1 MFAGTDEVK
10 ILLVSHRFPPEGT
23 AGTETYTSDLAA
35 ALARRGHEVH
45 VFAAKKDVSLED
57 LTLSTRS
64 AGEIT
69 VHELVNNLFYDEFR
83 ETWDHP
89 RIEAIFDELLG
100 RLEPDVLHVQHL
112 LYLSV
117 GCVEAAGRRDVP
129 VVFTLHDYWLQC
141 PRFGQ
146 RIHGDGSLC
155 ETIDFARCGT
165 CLPGFKWR
173 QTPQERQISAKMTR
187 VRAKTGI
194 DLTPLARS
202 AAGILKKP
210 SVGFIHP
217 PTAQVAVM
225 QAAAEVRSG
234 ELFGRLVPCVDLFL
248 APSRFLRERF
258 VHEWGVHPAK
268 IELLRFG
275 VDLASF
281 AGIARTASE
290 KLRVGF
296 LGSLVG
302 VKGPLLLLEAW
313 GRIPRE
319 LRARGSL
326 VLYGPSHHEPEYVA
340 RVEAKAREV
349 GARLLGRLERAD
361 VPRAHASLDL
371 LVVPSL
377 WFENA
382 PLVIYE
388 ALAAGTPL
396 LVSGLGGMAELV
408 EEGRGG
414 WQFRTGD
421 ADDLARR
428 LSALLADR
436 SPLQSIVASRP
447 AIPTFDQHAGEVLA
461 LYEVLGG

>member
-1 MFAGTDEVK
+1 MFAGPDDVK
-10 ILLVSHRFPPEGT
+10 ILFVIHRFPPEGT
-23 AGTETYTSDLAA
+23 AGTETYSADLAA
-35 ALARRGHEVH
+35 ALVRHGHEVH

-64 AGEIT
+64 AGGVT
-69 VHELVNNLFYDEFR
+69 VHELVNNLFYDDFR

-100 RLEPDVLHVQHL
+100 RLQPDVLHVQHL

-155 ETIDFARCGT
+155 ETVDFARCGT
-165 CLPGFKWR
+165 CLPSFKWK
-173 QTPQERQISAKMTR
+173 QTPEERQMSARLTR
-187 VRAKTGI
+187 VRARTGI
-194 DLTPLARS
+194 DFTPLARG
-202 AAGILKKP
+202 AAGLLRRP
-210 SVGFIHP
+210 AGGFVHP
-217 PTAQVAVM
+217 PAEEAKAM
-225 QAAAEVRSG
+225 EAAATVRSG

-248 APSRFLRERF
+248 APSRFLRDRF
-258 VHEWGVHPAK
+258 LREWGIHPSK

-275 VDLASF
+275 VDLDAF
-281 AGIARTASE
+281 ARVERTRSE
-290 KLRVGF
+290 ELRVGF
-296 LGSLVG
+296 LGSLIA

-319 LRARGSL
+319 LRERGSL
-326 VLYGPSHHEPEYVA
+326 VLYGPTHHEPEYVA

-349 GARLLGRLERAD
+349 GARLGGRLERAE

-396 LVSGLGGMAELV
+396 LVSDLGGMAELV

-414 WQFRTGD
+414 WQFRAGD
-421 ADDLARR
+421 AADLARR
-428 LSALLADR
+428 LSALLLDR
-436 SPLQSIVASRP
+436 SPLAAIGASRP
-447 AIPTFDQHAGEVLA
+447 AVPTFEQHAREVLA
-461 LYEVLGG
+461 LYEVLNG